1 MALRRATTDK
11 VAQEGPATR
20 KKSEDR
26 VIKRP
31 ARGYHRFKNGIAQG
45 RRENYVSMQPFTFSK
60 FATAH

>member
-26 VIKRP
+26 VSKRP
-31 ARGYHRFKNGIAQG
+31 ARGYHRFKNGMLNVTPKG
-45 RRENYVSMQPFTFSK
+45 GEKTM
-60 FATAH
+60 